1 MDQWMRSATLQI
13 GPRRFSMDTLNF
25 SFEIPFSDSEE
36 LSQATLEIRNLSSST
51 RKAIRKGDTVIV
63 NAGYENDV
71 GAIFVGQAGEPSHKR
86 DRVDWTTKIL
96 ATAALEE
103 WLSSEVNKTYNK
115 NIKSSAVLGDLLNL
129 FGLEVGQM
137 QLVQDVT
144 YPRGKVCKGK
154 IKDILTEIATSDCKS
169 RFLIK
174 NGQLVIN
181 DPNNGDNRG
190 YVLSAATGL
199 LKVDDEA
206 VTTQAT
212 TPQTTK
218 DTEDQ
223 KSDKENVVKLEALLN
238 YHIGPGDVVTV
249 KSQKR
254 NGRFLVKKG
263 VYKGSR
269 TGKWV
274 IEITEARP
282 L

>member
-1 MDQWMRSATLQI
+1 MEYWMRSATLQI
-13 GPRRFSMDTLNF
+13 GPRRYSMDTLDF
-25 SFEIPFSDSEE
+25 SFEIPFTDTEE
-36 LSQATLEIRNLSSST
+36 LTQATIEVRNLSEST

-86 DRVDWTTKIL
+86 DRVDWVTKIL

-103 WLSSEVNKTYNK
+103 WLTKEVNKTYNK
-115 NIKSSAVLGDLLNL
+115 NIKASAVVPDLLNL
-129 FGLEVGQM
+129 FGIEVGQM
-137 QLVQDVT
+137 QLVQDAT

-154 IKDILTEIATSDCKS
+154 LKDILTEITTSDCKS

-174 NGQLVIN
+174 NGQLIIN

-218 DTEDQ
+218 DSEDQ
-223 KSDKENVVKLEALLN
+223 KSDKENLVKLEALLN

-263 VYKGSR
+263 VYVGSR
-269 TGKWV
+269 TGEWRIKM
-274 IEITEARP
+274 EARP

>member
-1 MDQWMRSATLQI
+1 MNQWMRSATLQI
-13 GPRRFSMDTLNF
+13 GPRRYSMDTLDFN
-25 SFEIPFSDSEE
+25 FEIPFTDSEE
-36 LSQATLEIRNLSSST
+36 LTQATIEVRNLSEST
-51 RKAIRKGDTVIV
+51 RNAIRKGDQVIV

-86 DRVDWTTKIL
+86 DRVDWVTKIL

-103 WLSSEVNKTYNK
+103 WLTREVNKTYNK
-115 NIKSSAVLGDLLNL
+115 NIKASALLGDLLNL
-129 FGLEVGQM
+129 FGVEVGQM
-137 QLVQDVT
+137 QLVNDVT

-154 IKDILTEIATSDCKS
+154 LKDILTEIVTSDCKS

-174 NGQLVIN
+174 NGQIIIN

-190 YVLSAATGL
+190 YLLSAATGL

-218 DTEDQ
+218 DTQDQ
-223 KSDKENVVKLEALLN
+223 KESKENVVKLEALLN
-238 YHIGPGDVVTV
+238 YHIGPGDVMTV
-249 KSQKR
+249 KSKKR
-254 NGRFLVKKG
+254 NGRFLVKNG
-263 VYKGSR
+263 VYVGSR
-269 TGKWV
+269 TGEWRIKM
-274 IEITEARP
+274 EARP